1 MLKNLAIVALLA
13 ANVGLIV
20 YLVRLPAPDVAV
32 QTGPTRH
39 PESASRPVPVVSV
52 TPRQEIPDTASDA
65 QLIEALGE
73 AGVAEPL
80 MRQLIYAKALLDNAA
95 ERAPGND
102 AFWQRDEGRGA
113 ATLARL
119 ERQGL
124 IRDQLVDAF
133 GEAIRDDPRFVD
145 LFRPLN
151 DSLPFLSSDKQV
163 AIHEIRVRQQADRS
177 MRFAGGMLREGRE
190 AVRESRE
197 MMDQAIQALLSAA
210 EYEEY
215 ELRESLLSRRMR
227 RSADLFDY
235 TEQEFREIY
244 RILDE
249 SPGVTSGSGWRRN
262 EDADARIAA
271 YLGEDR
277 FAEYMRSQDP
287 AYRSIRLVGAE
298 GGHSDAEVNAVY
310 AIQKS
315 AIDEMRTLGRDRSLD
330 RTRRQER
337 MVEIRET
344 AESDIAGVIGE
355 ASADSVMQN
364 TKGRRSIRR

>member
-1 MLKNLAIVALLA
+1 M
-13 ANVGLIV
+13 
-20 YLVRLPAPDVAV
+20 
-32 QTGPTRH
+32 
-39 PESASRPVPVVSV
+39 
-52 TPRQEIPDTASDA
+52 
-65 QLIEALGE
+65 
-73 AGVAEPL
+73 
-80 MRQLIYAKALLDNAA
+80 
-95 ERAPGND
+95 
-102 AFWQRDEGRGA
+102 
-113 ATLARL
+113 
-119 ERQGL
+119 
-124 IRDQLVDAF
+124 VDAF

-197 MMDQAIQALLSAA
+197 MMDQGIQALLSAA

-235 TEQEFREIY
+235 TEQEFREIC

-287 AYRSIRLVGAE
+287 ADRSIRLVGAE